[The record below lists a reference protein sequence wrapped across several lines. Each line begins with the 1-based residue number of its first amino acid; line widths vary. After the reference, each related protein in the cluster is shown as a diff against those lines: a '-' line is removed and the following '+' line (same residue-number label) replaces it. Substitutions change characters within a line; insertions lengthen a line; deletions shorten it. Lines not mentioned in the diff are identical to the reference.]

1 MSWLKIISA
10 TAIIICILGITTID
24 CAVAGEKTKWHGTG
38 VTSNWQQIEVGDE
51 KGHVLAIFEGKQVF
65 INETTG
71 EKMVTIAKNTMD
83 LNPKAGQITIQG
95 YGVTT
100 DPNGDKLIRKHEG
113 KAIGKGHMKG
123 TWSCVKGTGKYE
135 GTTGGG
141 TWESWSL
148 APQIGYYEV
157 EGDMVIP
164 KQ

>member
-1 MSWLKIISA
+1 MIRKLMSDTSFGKGRTDKQLSAKISRHFRLLRIHG
-10 TAIIICILGITTID
+10 IIRKLPNQ
-24 CAVAGEKTKWHGTG
+24 K
-38 VTSNWQQIEVGDE
+38 
-51 KGHVLAIFEGKQVF
+51 IFEGKQVF
-65 INETTG
+65 IYETTG

-83 LNPKAGQITIQG
+83 LNPKAGQITVQG

-123 TWSCVKGTGKYE
+123 TWSWVKGTGKYE